1 MLKNGNALAN
11 VNVERNGCFFFLL
24 LQFVHHKTLA
34 NKVVLIRNVY
44 NKIRGKRQGEEK
56 KKNEKGKNQMTNNDQ
71 N

>member
-1 MLKNGNALAN
+1 MLMLREMD
-11 VNVERNGCFFFLL
+11 VFLL

-56 KKNEKGKNQMTNNDQ
+56 KTKKAKTK
-71 N
+71 